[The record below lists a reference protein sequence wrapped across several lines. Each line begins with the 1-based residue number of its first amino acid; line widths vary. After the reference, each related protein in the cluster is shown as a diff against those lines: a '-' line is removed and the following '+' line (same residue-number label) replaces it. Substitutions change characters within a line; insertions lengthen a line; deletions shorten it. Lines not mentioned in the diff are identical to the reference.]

1 MLLVSEMLRVMLL
14 VSEMLLVMLLAVP
27 HVSRKR
33 QYDREAFLALVEAAR
48 GQLDVPEKRLAVLL
62 GISQSRL
69 SQLKSTVRQVCTAR
83 AVLCR
88 PDMSHVCVCAC
99 VLAGIS
105 CSLSELW
112 RATSVTNSFPQLRT
126 WMSTLHSHIRCRSC
140 RRRSAGAAR
149 FSAALSRHVT

>member
-88 PDMSHVCVCAC
+88 PDTNHVCVRVRAC
-99 VLAGIS
+99 RHLLQSI
-105 CSLSELW
+105 
-112 RATSVTNSFPQLRT
+112 RALESD
-126 WMSTLHSHIRCRSC
+126 
-140 RRRSAGAAR
+140 
-149 FSAALSRHVT
+149 